1 MEFQKVTY
9 PTPCVAVRR
18 HTVSDRSN
26 LVDVSKL
33 LYTLNVTP
41 FTNVVITWS
50 KDGRTKNQDKAAG
63 I

>member
-26 LVDVSKL
+26 LIAK
-33 LYTLNVTP
+33 
-41 FTNVVITWS
+41 WRE
-50 KDGRTKNQDKAAG
+50 K
-63 I
+63 